1 MADKGA
7 NMKKFALAAV
17 IVLIFTQSAWAWHTA
32 IIGGVRDGLALGLQ
46 VTDHLLGDNLMGRFI
61 LAGSTGTDSALT
73 GENPLQLA
81 LGLKARLYK
90 DIWATAGGIY
100 YSGSSPYASGV
111 SELGLSLSFLYE
123 DAFDI
128 DPLFF
133 EAGADLM
140 PDHSHIVFMAGYRFI
155 DDFSEYRSRYLQR

>member
-1 MADKGA
+1 
-7 NMKKFALAAV
+7 MKKLALFMT
-17 IVLIFTQSAWAWHTA
+17 LMLLLSQSVWGMHTA
-32 IIGGVRDGLALGLQ
+32 LIGGVRDGLALGLQ
-46 VTDHLLGDNLMGRFI
+46 VTDHLLGENLMGRFI
-61 LAGSTGTDSALT
+61 LAGSTGSDASLM

-81 LGLKARLYK
+81 LGLKARLYR

-111 SELGLSLSFLYE
+111 SELGLSLSFMYE

-155 DDFSEYRSRYLQR
+155 DDFSEYRNRYLQR

>member
-1 MADKGA
+1 
-7 NMKKFALAAV
+7 MKKPAL
-17 IVLIFTQSAWAWHTA
+17 LITLILLLSQSAWGFHTA
-32 IIGGVRDGLALGLQ
+32 MIGGVRDGLALGLQ
-46 VTDHLLGDNLMGRFI
+46 VSNHLLGDNLMGRFI

-81 LGLKARLYK
+81 LGLKTRLYR
-90 DIWATAGGIY
+90 DLWGTIGGIY

-111 SELGLSLSFLYE
+111 SMAGLSLSFMYE

-140 PDHSHIVFMAGYRFI
+140 SDHSHVVFMAGYRFI